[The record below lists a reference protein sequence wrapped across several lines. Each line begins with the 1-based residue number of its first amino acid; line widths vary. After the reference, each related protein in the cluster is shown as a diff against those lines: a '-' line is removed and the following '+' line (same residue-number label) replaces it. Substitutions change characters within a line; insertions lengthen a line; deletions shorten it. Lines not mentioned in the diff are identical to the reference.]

1 MIEVHAS
8 PKPNLRHGPEN
19 SRGTNSYSSPDSA
32 NLEPRT
38 STSPGRSVASVKVL
52 KALRSHPAGTN
63 RNGSISDQLSF
74 QPGKEPSQPIS
85 KTTKG
90 TVPTN
95 GQLPTNDLRLANGK
109 PGEVVPRDA
118 KAKKETT
125 SEIADFIR
133 STGPETIRQVPA
145 SNTRADVES
154 LQSNP
159 ARSVNTKATATE
171 RNNSRRVTKPHP
183 ALSAKSAGTASS
195 KRSGPKLQARE
206 ATVSHDEQTSDLI
219 DFIRQGPA
227 PDRSDGSRRIPR
239 SVAPFRR
246 TMDSDEIQAL
256 GNGKAKDTSSVT
268 STQDGLVQP
277 QSLRSSSNS
286 RTGLLESAKRWNG
299 GQHHATSKP
308 FRLDEP
314 PRRKQ
319 HRNKDP
325 YAIDIE
331 GEDEEDGLNPGTQPQ
346 AHKETLVEFLRSMSP
361 PPQGPTGSSV
371 DGTPEANKKSIAK
384 KTSGQNIREQFA
396 RANPSNHAAKTSI
409 SKPTIINITEANRNR
424 EREKSRQAPL
434 VSPLEPSSHPITANG
449 NKYDSYK
456 STHPIYAAHVDRDR
470 IAPRPGRLQPRGE
483 REPEPGLSELADFFK
498 NSGPPTPP
506 SEKSPP
512 TLSIAREKEKEEGG
526 LSRLFR
532 RKKSTAKL

>member
-1 MIEVHAS
+1 MET
-8 PKPNLRHGPEN
+8 
-19 SRGTNSYSSPDSA
+19 SRT
-32 NLEPRT
+32 
-38 STSPGRSVASVKVL
+38 
-52 KALRSHPAGTN
+52 
-63 RNGSISDQLSF
+63 ISR
-74 QPGKEPSQPIS
+74 I
-85 KTTKG
+85 TRG

-95 GQLPTNDLRLANGK
+95 GQPPTNDLRLANGR
-109 PGEVVPRDA
+109 PGDGVPRDA

-133 STGPETIRQVPA
+133 STGPESIRQLSS
-145 SNTRADVES
+145 SNMRADSEPLRS
-154 LQSNP
+154 SP
-159 ARSVNTKATATE
+159 AKMVTPKAAPTE
-171 RNNSRRVTKPHP
+171 RSTSRRVTKPQP
-183 ALSAKSAGTASS
+183 ALLPKSTGTASS
-195 KRSGPKLQARE
+195 KRPGPKLQARD
-206 ATVSHDEQTSDLI
+206 AIVSHDNQTSDLI

-256 GNGKAKDTSSVT
+256 GNGKAKDASSVT
-268 STQDGLVQP
+268 STQDGLAQP

-308 FRLDEP
+308 FRLDEA

-319 HRNKDP
+319 HRGRDP

-331 GEDEEDGLNPGTQPQ
+331 GEDDDGLNHVVAPP

-361 PPQGPTGSSV
+361 PPQGPKGSTF
-371 DGTPEANKKSIAK
+371 DGTPETNKKSVARK
-384 KTSGQNIREQFA
+384 SSGQNIREQFA
-396 RANPSNHAAKTSI
+396 RATSSVHATKASI
-409 SKPTIINITEANRNR
+409 SKPTIIDITGAKSHRG
-424 EREKSRQAPL
+424 REKSRQAPP
-434 VSPLEPSSHPITANG
+434 VSPLESSPHLVTQNG

-456 STHPIYAAHVDRDR
+456 PTHPSYAAHVDRNRVASRHD
-470 IAPRPGRLQPRGE
+470 RLQPRGE
-483 REPEPGLSELADFFK
+483 REPEPGLSELADFLK

-506 SEKSPP
+506 SETGPAA
-512 TLSIAREKEKEEGG
+512 LGFGKEKEEGG